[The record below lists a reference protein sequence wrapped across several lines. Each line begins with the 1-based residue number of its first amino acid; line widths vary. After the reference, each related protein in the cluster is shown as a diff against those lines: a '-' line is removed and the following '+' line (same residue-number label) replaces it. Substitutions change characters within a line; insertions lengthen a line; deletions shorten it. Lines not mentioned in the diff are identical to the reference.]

1 MPKPKFLSCL
11 TRLNTS
17 LKSQSSKKVAPAATP
32 LAIPMEVEITRSRAK
47 LLGSLSD
54 LPDTDSSRELS
65 FSFLVNNESISNNEI
80 NTDMESGWNKDEK
93 SLKKSPTKKEKKK
106 KRAGCSPCSG
116 DGVLLNL
123 HVYRFLIPEAVA
135 RPLRAMGRLAQLI
148 PG

>member
-17 LKSQSSKKVAPAATP
+17 LKSQSSKKVVPAATP
-32 LAIPMEVEITRSRAK
+32 LAIPKEVEITRSRAK
-47 LLGSLSD
+47 LLGSVSD
-54 LPDTDSSRELS
+54 LPDRELS
-65 FSFLVNNESISNNEI
+65 FSFLVNNKSTSNNKI
-80 NTDMESGWNKDEK
+80 DTNMESSWNKDEK
-93 SLKKSPTKKEKKK
+93 PLKKSPTMKEKKK
-106 KRAGCSPCSG
+106 KRAGCSPCNG

-123 HVYRFLIPEAVA
+123 HVYRFLIPETVA

>member
-1 MPKPKFLSCL
+1 MPKPKFLSGL
-11 TRLNTS
+11 TRLNNS
-17 LKSQSSKKVAPAATP
+17 LKSQSCKKVAPAATP
-32 LAIPMEVEITRSRAK
+32 LAISKEVEITKSRAE
-47 LLGSLSD
+47 LLRSLSD

-65 FSFLVNNESISNNEI
+65 FSFLVNSESTSNNYGI
-80 NTDMESGWNKDEK
+80 NMESGWNKDEK
-93 SLKKSPTKKEKKK
+93 PLKKSLMMKEKKK

-135 RPLRAMGRLAQLI
+135 RPLRTMGQLAQLI